1 MFSLTFGCLLWWLL
15 AHLIQ
20 TGDVFL
26 QQWLAEGMIL
36 IIELGVEVSSE
47 LMNCSKSNSA
57 WLGRASNSPNNS
69 SALFVNEATAARV
82 WLAFLA
88 SRYVIQKDS
97 VKARIAGSCIE
108 GVLR

>member
-57 WLGRASNSPNNS
+57 
-69 SALFVNEATAARV
+69 
-82 WLAFLA
+82 
-88 SRYVIQKDS
+88 
-97 VKARIAGSCIE
+97 
-108 GVLR
+108 